1 MKTVQSLGLT
11 LKKLEKKLLTTCVVE
26 ATISVTYSYFFFPSV
41 QEVECEDHH
50 QFPVPW
56 CGWERG
62 PQQFVWSGFGASR
75 QQRGTSLP
83 PNKSSYKV
91 VLTSFFPVFKQAF
104 VLWPGV
110 FNLLPGLQQLSRTP
124 GTRGAPSARVQPAV
138 FRCKQLYAPHT
149 QPNTLMFLTLFPLTG
164 ISNRATV
171 SPPPLSLCVFLC
183 SDIKLLSI
191 YRSHHP
197 LCRQKLY
204 LMLRGACLACHMLT
218 CPRAPMHLLLSQLKL
233 VDHGAMREV
242 YMAEHILNQVGD
254 HFYIGKSLTCS
265 P

>member
-1 MKTVQSLGLT
+1 MIRRTNIWDKRQIFMRGFWKQSVLLAEQIFLFFFFFLCST
-11 LKKLEKKLLTTCVVE
+11 KRPNKNSKFQWKLCKVWGWLWKNFAIKLLTTCVVE
-26 ATISVTYSYFFFPSV
+26 ATISVTYSYFFFTSV

-75 QQRGTSLP
+75 QQRGTSPP

-138 FRCKQLYAPHT
+138 FRCEQLYAPHT

-171 SPPPLSLCVFLC
+171 SPPLSLSLCIFVQW
-183 SDIKLLSI
+183 
-191 YRSHHP
+191 H
-197 LCRQKLY
+197 
-204 LMLRGACLACHMLT
+204 
-218 CPRAPMHLLLSQLKL
+218 
-233 VDHGAMREV
+233 
-242 YMAEHILNQVGD
+242 
-254 HFYIGKSLTCS
+254 
-265 P
+265 